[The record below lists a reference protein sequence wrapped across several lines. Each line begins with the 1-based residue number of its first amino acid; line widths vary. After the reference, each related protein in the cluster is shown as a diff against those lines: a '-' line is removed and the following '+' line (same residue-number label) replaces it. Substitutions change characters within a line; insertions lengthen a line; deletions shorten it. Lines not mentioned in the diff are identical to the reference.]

1 MRTCPV
7 SSFLL
12 RYGMVLSVSGSG
24 YETSTGTF
32 FQIHSL
38 ASRLDA
44 LHLLRRQHAGKVDR
58 HEVRAHVEAHVL
70 IAEAAVDDA
79 GEDMLAGSAAA

>member
-38 ASRLDA
+38 ASASTLCTCSGVSMPERSIVT
-44 LHLLRRQHAGKVDR
+44 K
-58 HEVRAHVEAHVL
+58 
-70 IAEAAVDDA
+70 
-79 GEDMLAGSAAA
+79 SAPMWKPTFS